1 MEEKYQIISA
11 NNKDVCYN
19 VLKKRGEVILPKY
32 KSIKILIG
40 GEYYNE
46 YQLDIKGNTYQ
57 YEDESCLNKI
67 ILLDEKIEFIRENDE
82 FLLVMNNK
90 KETAFYKLKEQNYE
104 LDIKINYFDSVV
116 ENNNLI
122 ISYQLDTTEKDIS
135 LILESGE

>member
-57 YEDESCLNKI
+57 YKDESCLNKI
-67 ILLDEKIEFIRENDE
+67 TPGDFGKQE
-82 FLLVMNNK
+82 
-90 KETAFYKLKEQNYE
+90 
-104 LDIKINYFDSVV
+104 
-116 ENNNLI
+116 
-122 ISYQLDTTEKDIS
+122 
-135 LILESGE
+135 